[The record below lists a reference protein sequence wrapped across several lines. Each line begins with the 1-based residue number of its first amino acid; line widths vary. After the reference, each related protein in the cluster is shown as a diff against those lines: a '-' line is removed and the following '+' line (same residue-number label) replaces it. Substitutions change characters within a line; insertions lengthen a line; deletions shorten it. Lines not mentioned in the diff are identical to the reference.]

1 SRCNV
6 SAQMITI
13 CRRRRDEAGVA
24 FWSHTLDVTD
34 ILQDGGQSDEEDATV
49 DVEIEGVMMKQDV
62 KKVSRLYWRNP
73 DVEDLYIVADRAPG
87 VEAGIFHR
95 AGAPRIP
102 RIRTDKVSHR
112 EPPRGLPR
120 CFFREEYLSALMPY
134 ELEELELANYN
145 IEMYD
150 FKNYDPNAENG
161 EGYDPIAENDDLQ
174 DMDTT

>member
-1 SRCNV
+1 
-6 SAQMITI
+6 MIRI
-13 CRRRRDEAGVA
+13 CRSRRDEAGVA

-34 ILQDGGQSDEEDATV
+34 ILQDAGQSDEEDATV

-62 KKVSRLYWRNP
+62 KMVSRLYWRKP
-73 DVEDLYIVADRAPG
+73 DIEALYIIADKAPG

-134 ELEELELANYN
+134 ELEELELVDYN
-145 IEMYD
+145 IDMYD
-150 FKNYDPNAENG
+150 FQNYNPN
-161 EGYDPIAENDDLQ
+161 AENDDLQ